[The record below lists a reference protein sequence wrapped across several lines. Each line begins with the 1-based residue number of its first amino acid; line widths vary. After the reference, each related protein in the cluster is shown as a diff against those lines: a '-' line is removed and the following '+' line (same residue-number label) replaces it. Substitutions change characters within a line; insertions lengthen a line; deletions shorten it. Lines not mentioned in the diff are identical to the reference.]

1 MKGSSEYN
9 WEGRVL
15 LVAEDEDFNY
25 IFLEEVLNCTQ
36 AKLIRA
42 KDGLEAIQ
50 MFKSNPNIDLILMDM
65 QMPVMN
71 GYEATRTIKTLKNE
85 VPVIAQT
92 AYHYGEAYEEI
103 KAVGCDELVSK
114 PIDIQLLKDMIQ
126 KYLPE
131 N

>member
-25 IFLEEVLNCTQ
+25 IFLEEVLNCTH

-114 PIDIQLLKDMIQ
+114 PIDIQLLKEMIQ